1 MQILTILGG
10 GENEVQPLTDD
21 EARHLAIGNSVNRTY
36 ESPYDSDHKKKKK
49 ETKKEKKKGK
59 KVASKEQSE
68 ESDDDDYNV
77 RTMSVVIFRQVAQL
91 NLLGGF
97 TTSHG

>member
-36 ESPYDSDHKKKKK
+36 ESPYDSD
-49 ETKKEKKKGK
+49 KKGK
-59 KVASKEQSE
+59 KGKKLKSKEVSE
-68 ESDDDDYNV
+68 EDENDYDV
-77 RTMSVVIFRQVAQL
+77 RAFARSTGYSILKMKLSI
-91 NLLGGF
+91 LLW
-97 TTSHG
+97 

>member
-10 GENEVQPLTDD
+10 GENEAQPLTDD

-49 ETKKEKKKGK
+49 EKKKEK
-59 KVASKEQSE
+59 KVASKAQSE
-68 ESDDDDYNV
+68 EADDDDYNV
-77 RTMSVVIFRQVAQL
+77 RTKLQGL
-91 NLLGGF
+91 NRILF
-97 TTSHG
+97 